1 MLEYGSVA
9 RPAQGTW
16 RMKMLRQDDITARTW
31 VIPPRNGSDGTTGQA
46 YNRGHVC

>member
-16 RMKMLRQDDITARTW
+16 RMKMLRQNDISARLWAT
-31 VIPPRNGSDGTTGQA
+31 PPRKVSDGTTG
-46 YNRGHVC
+46 